1 MSVKPI
7 RALEAI
13 QEFLKLESASGIIL
27 VGAAVLALIVN
38 NSPLSGLYDLFLDTP
53 VEIRIGAINLAK
65 PLLLWINDGLM
76 AIFFLLIG
84 LEVKR
89 EILDGQLSSLSQVAL
104 PGIAAVGG
112 MIIPALIY
120 VIFNMNNPSAL
131 NGWAIPAATD
141 IAFALGILALLGSR
155 VPLSLKLFL
164 LTLAIIDDLGA
175 IVIIAIFYSGDLSVT
190 SLIFA
195 GIAIATLFAMNLLG
209 VKRTAAY
216 VVVGII
222 LWICVLKSG
231 VHATL
236 AGVVLAF
243 AIPLRTNEDE
253 PCPLRE
259 MEHSLHPWI
268 AFGIMPLFAFANAG
282 VSLKGMSFG
291 SLFEPIPIGIALGL
305 VIGKQVGVFGFSL
318 AAVKLGLVKLPSD
331 INWRLIYGTAIL
343 CGIGFTMSL
352 FISTLAFDSSI
363 GDDAIS
369 ARIGILSGSFI
380 AAIAGYLVIKSSLK
394 KDGDSND

>member
-1 MSVKPI
+1 MRVKPI

-27 VGAAVLALIVN
+27 VGAAVLALIIS
-38 NSPLSGLYDLFLDTP
+38 NSPLSSLYDLFLDTP
-53 VEIRIGAINLAK
+53 VEIRIGGLHLAK

-89 EILDGQLSSLSQVAL
+89 EILDGQLSSISQVAL
-104 PGIAAVGG
+104 PGIAAIGG
-112 MIIPALIY
+112 MAIPALIY
-120 VIFNMNNPSAL
+120 IIFNISNASAL
-131 NGWAIPAATD
+131 NGWAIPSATD

-195 GIAIATLFAMNLLG
+195 AVTIAILFAMNLLG
-209 VKRTAAY
+209 VKRIAAY
-216 VVVGII
+216 VVVGLI

-236 AGVVLAF
+236 AGVILAF
-243 AIPLRTNEDE
+243 AIPLRTKEDE

-268 AFGIMPLFAFANAG
+268 AFGIMPIFAFANAG
-282 VSLKGMSFG
+282 VSLEGMSFG

-305 VIGKQVGVFGFSL
+305 FLGKQAGVFGFSL
-318 AAVKLGLVKLPSD
+318 AAVKLGLAKLPPD
-331 INWRLIYGTAIL
+331 INWRMIYGTSVL

-363 GDDAIS
+363 TDDAAS
-369 ARIGILSGSFI
+369 ARIGILVGSFI
-380 AAIAGYLVIKSSLK
+380 SAIAGYLILSFYIK
-394 KDGDSND
+394 NDPE